1 MEWVELKQ
9 FCDKQKPGNDLK
21 TAAQRRKWV
30 ENTFGYQLH
39 KDLCWYT
46 QSSVHLRCLSLMRR
60 IIKTSTGFGAMPYH
74 QQRLPSL
81 VT

>member
-30 ENTFGYQLH
+30 ENTFGYELQ

-46 QSSVHLRCLSLMRR
+46 KLCA
-60 IIKTSTGFGAMPYH
+60 FA
-74 QQRLPSL
+74 LPVIHEAQVLASDCFDQ
-81 VT
+81 